1 MKQRS
6 SVKFKN
12 FTKKS
17 QFKIDAKRA
26 KSKDDVDDKM
36 LVFDSPIDMEAYL
49 FQHSHYLSSEKSQLH
64 SCSLE

>member
-26 KSKDDVDDKM
+26 KSKDDVDYNM
-36 LVFDSPIDMEAYL
+36 LVFDSTI
-49 FQHSHYLSSEKSQLH
+49 FISTFSLSVIREEPS
-64 SCSLE
+64 